1 MSSQIRLLTKTNLK
15 KHRHKNIVY
24 LKTEI
29 LLRLMDRAATI
40 SQTMEQIDLSDQ
52 TAIDNY
58 SFDSSFDS
66 IRNRLDFCVC
76 IVSAFS
82 F

>member
-1 MSSQIRLLTKTNLK
+1 
-15 KHRHKNIVY
+15 
-24 LKTEI
+24 
-29 LLRLMDRAATI
+29 MDRAETI

-66 IRNRLDFCVC
+66 IRNWLNFCVC

-82 F
+82 LDFIKQASLHIAPIITSIYLQHQEAEIP